1 MRAKMFPLRVVHRKK
16 SRECRFGESCVF
28 VGINFAGRT
37 HHLVWLSMQVWNR
50 LVVRFGVGVVMVE
63 ILAPKTDFR
72 D

>member
-1 MRAKMFPLRVVHRKK
+1 M
-16 SRECRFGESCVF
+16 S